1 MATQKRT
8 IGKLPVY
15 RGEYVPGMAYS
26 RLNIVTYL
34 GSSFISQVDA
44 NDVVPCVV
52 EDDAFKV
59 SYGWTFVA
67 DASAAYLWK
76 QTEVDLPQEEF
87 EAMKEAGQLDTT
99 KRYYTYEEEK

>member
-15 RGEYVPGMAYS
+15 KGGVVEGNSYS

-34 GSSFISQVDA
+34 GSSFISQVDGNTA
-44 NDVVPCVV
+44 VPCVV
-52 EDDAFKV
+52 DEDAFV
-59 SYGWTFVA
+59 LSYGWAFFA

-87 EAMKEAGQLDTT
+87 EAKLDAGELDAT
-99 KRYYTYEEEK
+99 KRYYTYEEE

>member
-15 RGEYVPGMAYS
+15 REEYKEGVSYS
-26 RLNIVTYL
+26 RLNIVTYM
-34 GSSFISQVDA
+34 GSSFISNLDGNTA
-44 NDVVPCVV
+44 VPCVV
-52 EDDAFKV
+52 ENGMFKV
-59 SYGWTFVA
+59 SYGWSFFA

-87 EAMKEAGQLDTT
+87 DAMKEAGELDVN
-99 KRYYTYEEEK
+99 KRYYTYEEE

>member
-15 RGEYVPGMAYS
+15 RGDYVEGTSYS

-34 GSSFISQVDA
+34 GSAFISNVDGNTA
-44 NDVVPCVV
+44 VPCVV
-52 EDDAFKV
+52 EGDEFVV
-59 SYGWTFVA
+59 SYGWGFFA

-76 QTEVDLPQEEF
+76 QTEVDLPQSEF
-87 EAMKEAGQLDTT
+87 EAKLDRNELDTT
-99 KRYYTYEEEK
+99 KRYYTYEEE